1 MNYDE
6 ITKDANARMDKAVK
20 HLQEQLRA
28 VRTGQASPAL
38 VENMRVDYY
47 GTPTPISQ
55 LATIGAPEPRQL
67 TIKPFD
73 LSVLSEIEK
82 TIQKSDL
89 GINPSSDGK
98 ILRLTLPQLSGEQRS
113 KYAAK
118 VKDMCEE
125 GRIAMRNTRRDLNK
139 AADQAKKDGDLT
151 EDDNKRLHDEIQ
163 NLLKD
168 YEGKINSI
176 QEKKTEEIMSV

>member
-6 ITKDANARMDKAVK
+6 IKKDANARMDKAVK

-55 LATIGAPEPRQL
+55 LASIGAPEPRQL
-67 TIKPFD
+67 TNKPFD
-73 LSVLSEIEK
+73 LSVLGEIEK

-98 ILRLTLPQLSGEQRS
+98 VLRLMLPQLSGEQRS

-118 VKDMCEE
+118 VKEMCEE

-139 AADQAKKDGDLT
+139 AADAAKKEGELG

-163 NLLKD
+163 ALLKE
-168 YEGKINSI
+168 YEAKIDSV
-176 QEKKTEEIMSV
+176 QEKKTTEIMSV